1 MSLRW
6 MIAAFALVCAAG
18 PALACK
24 CALVPRDRTIIATP
38 LVFQGRVV
46 KIETTPETGPADQ
59 ITTMM
64 VIKNLKGMAKG
75 ETVKVKSRTASAACG
90 FDFRDARPTMLVGAF
105 RDEQGTLGVRRCTM
119 YNLNR

>member
-1 MSLRW
+1 MSMRW
-6 MIAAFALVCAAG
+6 TIAAFALFCAAE

-24 CALVPRDRTIIATP
+24 CALVPRDRTIISTP

-46 KIETTPETGPADQ
+46 KIETTPQTGPADQ

-90 FDFRDARPTMLVGAF
+90 FDFRGSKPTMLVGAF
-105 RDEQGTLGVRRCTM
+105 RDEQGALSVRRCTM